1 MSVLDRHCFFF
12 VFIFSKIVTNTEDM
26 SIPLHLVSP
35 YLCNIGRINKLKN
48 MKKLF
53 LIPLMLLATFML
65 TAACSEDEP
74 LTDEQEQT
82 TPEKDDGEEGG
93 NVEGGNGRY
102 LVLYCSRTGNTERMA
117 QTIQSALDCDMIVVE
132 PETPYEDDYNVML
145 DRAQVELDAIAQG
158 NYPAITTSVESFDTY
173 DIVFIGYPIWYSHIA
188 TPMQTFLHNHADLL
202 AGKRIALFAS
212 SGSSGIGTSER
223 DAATLVP
230 DAVFEESLLLT
241 SSTLGSMA
249 TRIPQWLESL
259 GASREEP
266 DTPDAASLHINIIV
280 GEQTITATMEDNGA
294 ARDFLSRLPLEVT
307 LEDYNNGTEKI
318 FYPDPELNLD
328 DTPRGCAPVA
338 GDITIYE
345 PWGNVA
351 IFCRDWSES
360 SSLIKIGHIDGDGI
374 SLLQGT
380 ESMNVRF
387 ERQ

>member
-1 MSVLDRHCFFF
+1 
-12 VFIFSKIVTNTEDM
+12 
-26 SIPLHLVSP
+26 
-35 YLCNIGRINKLKN
+35 
-48 MKKLF
+48 
-53 LIPLMLLATFML
+53 MLLATLML
-65 TAACSEDEP
+65 TAACSEKDSSP
-74 LTDEQEQT
+74 DEQEQT
-82 TPEKDDGEEGG
+82 TPEGDDGEEGNEGNEGEEGG
-93 NVEGGNGRY
+93 NVNGTNGRY
-102 LVLYCSRTGNTERMA
+102 LVLYCSRTGNTEQMA

-132 PETPYEDDYNVML
+132 PETPYEDDYNAML
-145 DRAQVELDAIAQG
+145 DRAQTELDAIEQG
-158 NYPAITTSVESFDTY
+158 NYPAITTDVESFDEY

-188 TPMQTFLHNHADLL
+188 TPMQAFLHNHADLL

-241 SSTLGSMA
+241 SSTLGNMA

-259 GASREEP
+259 GANREEP
-266 DTPDAASLHINIIV
+266 DAPDATSSNINIIV

-294 ARDFLSRLPLEVT
+294 VRDFLSRLPLDVT

-318 FYPDPELNLD
+318 FYPAPALNLD

-338 GDITIYE
+338 GDIAIYE

-351 IFCRDWSES
+351 IFCRNWTES
-360 SSLIKIGHIDGDGI
+360 NSLIKIGHIDKNGI
-374 SLLQGT
+374 NLLQGT
-380 ESMNVRF
+380 ESVNVRF

>member
-1 MSVLDRHCFFF
+1 
-12 VFIFSKIVTNTEDM
+12 
-26 SIPLHLVSP
+26 
-35 YLCNIGRINKLKN
+35 

-53 LIPLMLLATFML
+53 LIPLMLLTTLVFSS
-65 TAACSEDEP
+65 ACSDDNP

-82 TPEKDDGEEGG
+82 TPEEDDGEEGNEGNNEEGG

-117 QTIQSALDCDMIVVE
+117 QTIQSTLDCDMIVVE
-132 PETPYEDDYNVML
+132 PETPYEEDYNAML
-145 DRAQVELDAIAQG
+145 DRAQAELDAIEQG
-158 NYPAITTSVESFDTY
+158 NYPAITTSVESFDAY

-188 TPMQTFLHNHADLL
+188 TPMQAFLHNHADLL
-202 AGKRIALFAS
+202 AGKHIALFAS

-223 DAATLVP
+223 DAAVLVP

-241 SSTLGSMA
+241 SSTLGSMG

-266 DTPDAASLHINIIV
+266 DTPDATSLHINIIV

-318 FYPDPELNLD
+318 FYPDPELSLD
-328 DTPRGCAPVA
+328 DTPRGCTPAV

-360 SSLIKIGHIDGDGI
+360 SSLIEIGHIDDDGI

-380 ESMNVRF
+380 ESVNVRF

>member
-1 MSVLDRHCFFF
+1 
-12 VFIFSKIVTNTEDM
+12 
-26 SIPLHLVSP
+26 
-35 YLCNIGRINKLKN
+35 

-53 LIPLMLLATFML
+53 LIPLMLLAILVFSS
-65 TAACSEDEP
+65 ACSEEN
-74 LTDEQEQT
+74 LISNGQEQT
-82 TPEKDDGEEGG
+82 TPGGDKGEEGNEGNENEGEGG
-93 NVEGGNGRY
+93 NVDGGNGRY

-117 QTIQSALDCDMIVVE
+117 QTIQSTLNCDMVVVE
-132 PETPYEDDYNVML
+132 PETPYEDDYNAML
-145 DRAQVELDAIAQG
+145 DRAQAELDAIAQG
-158 NYPAITTSVESFDTY
+158 NYPAITTSVESFDEY

-188 TPMQTFLHNHADLL
+188 TPMQTFLHNHASLL

-212 SGSSGIGTSER
+212 SR

-249 TRIPQWLESL
+249 TRIPEWLESL
-259 GASREEP
+259 GASSEEP
-266 DTPDAASLHINIIV
+266 DTPDATSLNINIIV
-280 GEQTITATMEDNGA
+280 GEHTITATLEDNGA

-318 FYPDPELNLD
+318 FYPDPELSLN
-328 DTPRGCAPVA
+328 DTPRGCAPIA

-351 IFCRDWSES
+351 IFCRDWSEN
-360 SSLIKIGHIDGDGI
+360 SSLIKIGHIDDDGI